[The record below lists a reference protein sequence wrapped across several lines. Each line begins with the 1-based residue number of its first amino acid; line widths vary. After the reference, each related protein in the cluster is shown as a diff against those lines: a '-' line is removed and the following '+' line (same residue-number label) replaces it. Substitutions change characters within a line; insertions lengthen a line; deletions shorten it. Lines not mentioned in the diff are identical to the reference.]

1 MTRPRE
7 PRVTTAPPPAPLP
20 LSSDLPSISRISP
33 QNIIAVTC
41 VLSYLK
47 LLRYLQLSPRLSQ
60 LSATI
65 SHAAAD
71 LSGFFLIFITVF
83 FAYAQVCSPRLVFHP
98 HPHPLHPQAP
108 E

>member
-1 MTRPRE
+1 M
-7 PRVTTAPPPAPLP
+7 
-20 LSSDLPSISRISP
+20 
-33 QNIIAVTC
+33 
-41 VLSYLK
+41 LSYLK

-83 FAYAQVCSPRLVFHP
+83 FAYAQVCAHRLVCAKR
-98 HPHPLHPQAP
+98 LLLEQRSQLL
-108 E
+108 

>member
-1 MTRPRE
+1 M
-7 PRVTTAPPPAPLP
+7 
-20 LSSDLPSISRISP
+20 
-33 QNIIAVTC
+33 
-41 VLSYLK
+41 LSYLK

-83 FAYAQVCSPRLVFHP
+83 FAYAQVCAHRLVFHP
-98 HPHPLHPQAP
+98 HPHPHPLHPRAP

>member
-1 MTRPRE
+1 M
-7 PRVTTAPPPAPLP
+7 
-20 LSSDLPSISRISP
+20 
-33 QNIIAVTC
+33 
-41 VLSYLK
+41 LSYLK

-83 FAYAQVCSPRLVFHP
+83 FAYAQVCAAPPRPTHLP
-98 HPHPLHPQAP
+98 HSHSSHPQAP

>member
-1 MTRPRE
+1 M
-7 PRVTTAPPPAPLP
+7 
-20 LSSDLPSISRISP
+20 
-33 QNIIAVTC
+33 
-41 VLSYLK
+41 LSYLK

-83 FAYAQVCSPRLVFHP
+83 FAYAQVCAHRLVFHP
-98 HPHPLHPQAP
+98 HPHPPPHPQAP